1 MGTNPG
7 SSTSKPTIAQ
17 CAAFLGVASTLDT
30 DGDRLRDHIEFCN
43 YNTDPAVQ
51 DTDGDLDGFPATATS
66 RDGCEA
72 ASFNADRIITSG
84 DQLLLAFEIAREV
97 TPSLRLVSMDI
108 NKDGVVTSGD
118 QLLQVQFLINFGSC
132 P

>member
-72 ASFNADRIITSG
+72 ASFNADRIITSV

-97 TPSLRLVSMDI
+97 SPALRLICMDI

-118 QLLQVQFLINFGSC
+118 QLLQVQFMITLGSC